1 MRARELEIRFPAQS
15 TATMDS
21 LLASL
26 KQRNASE
33 PSGRFYAALLQ
44 ADWSTLLNSSTFAEV
59 LKHET
64 LQTDASSE
72 ELLHLAIGSLL
83 AFVQYNFLG
92 PREKHAEGQRQQ
104 QFDLI
109 AQLGSDG
116 EELNVNVERAD
127 CLLVCKKIF
136 ERLVNLATE
145 PKEAPSEQYCLRL
158 WYQRYLLIH
167 QRCMDD
173 LTHSLYE
180 RFNTNVAA
188 LEAAVADADKATKVE
203 TFLEILF
210 GFVQFKRITKSEQW
224 LQKLE
229 AVSSVTLSVEGV
241 LGVRTKFQQNPLPQ
255 LTLRLQGVSEL
266 GLPGAVETHGH
277 LKLPAIL
284 KLEDEVRL
292 EKVKFMSE
300 QENEDVQLPAVVQ
313 NMVLGKVYFLY
324 VSQPKEQLT
333 LEEIQ
338 PYITSLVYQQHGP
351 WATRVATLFLNATT
365 EATHKRTVD
374 RSLRQIEELVQQL
387 DTPSGE
393 TAAIPIAD
401 RLSMVFSSWP
411 IASWQM
417 KEKLADV
424 MVSLGMVKG
433 ALDIYQQV
441 QSWEN
446 VIDCY
451 TVLEMRHLAAT
462 VINQLIERNGP
473 SVRLY
478 CMLGDATDEVDCYR
492 RAWEL
497 SNEKSAKAQRHWGNY
512 YFARKDYAAAIE
524 HLRRSIEINC
534 LQERIL
540 LRLGYSALQ
549 LERWEEAAYAYRLY
563 TSLESHGFEPW
574 NNLAKAYIMLGE
586 KARAHK
592 VLQEALKCNFSNWK
606 VWENYLLVCVD
617 TRNVG
622 DALNAYERLLELKDR
637 HYDKEVLELVVRAIV
652 LGEKDADGVSCG
664 RLRQKAIKLL
674 GHACAQ
680 QPNNG
685 YLYELA
691 AELEDADLLKRC
703 QKLQNAYRGY
713 TQSNSQWSKAPE
725 SALTVVNLSVELCE
739 RSLKAFVDGR
749 QETDRLVPLRSQL
762 SSARLSGQ
770 ACLRSASKEAWPEC
784 AEPLAALERLVEQMT
799 TQLKEAMAQ

>member
-1 MRARELEIRFPAQS
+1 
-15 TATMDS
+15 MDS

-26 KQRNASE
+26 KQYSGTE
-33 PSGRFYAALLQ
+33 PSGRYYAAL
-44 ADWSTLLNSSTFAEV
+44 ARTDWSALLTSSTFTELLV
-59 LKHET
+59 NDEH
-64 LQTDASSE
+64 QSVDSND

-83 AFVQYNFLG
+83 AFLQYNFLG
-92 PREKHAEGQRQQ
+92 PRETTQPV
-104 QFDLI
+104 
-109 AQLGSDG
+109 QLQGSNCTEHLKFDG
-116 EELNVNVERAD
+116 EELNVNVRRAD

-136 ERLVNLATE
+136 DRLVNDDVQSPE
-145 PKEAPSEQYCLRL
+145 KVYCVRL

-173 LTHSLYE
+173 LTHTLYE
-180 RFNTNVAA
+180 RFNANVVA
-188 LEAAVADADKATKVE
+188 LEAAVAEADKVTKAE
-203 TFLEILF
+203 TYLEILF
-210 GFVQFKRITKSEQW
+210 GFIQFKRISKSEQW

-229 AVSSVTLSVEGV
+229 STTNVTLTVEGV
-241 LGVRTKFQQNPLPQ
+241 LGMRTKYQQNPLPQ
-255 LTLRLQGVSEL
+255 LTVRLQGVREL
-266 GLPGAVETHGH
+266 GLPDAAETHGH
-277 LKLPAIL
+277 MKLPAIL

-292 EKVKFMSE
+292 EKIRFMNE
-300 QENEDVQLPAVVQ
+300 QENEDVQLPALIQ
-313 NMVLGKVYFLY
+313 NMVLGKIYFLH

-338 PYITSLVYQQHGP
+338 PYITSLVYQRYGP
-351 WATRVATLFLNATT
+351 WTTRIAALFLNATM

-374 RSLRQIEELVQQL
+374 RSLRQMEELVQQFDSISS
-387 DTPSGE
+387 DTLTTSV
-393 TAAIPIAD
+393 AD
-401 RLSMVFSSWP
+401 RLSMAFSSWP
-411 IASWQM
+411 IAGWQM

-441 QSWEN
+441 QSWQN

-451 TVLEMRHLAAT
+451 TVLEMRHLAAS

-478 CMLGDATDEVDCYR
+478 CMLGDATDDCECYR

-497 SNEKSAKAQRHWGNY
+497 SKETSASAQRHWGNY
-512 YFARKDYAAAIE
+512 YFTRKDYTSAIE

-534 LQERIL
+534 LQERTL
-540 LRLGYSALQ
+540 LRLGYAALQ

-563 TSLESHGFEPW
+563 TSFESHGFEPW

-586 KARAHK
+586 KQRAHK
-592 VLQEALKCNFSNWK
+592 VLQEALKCNYSNWK
-606 VWENYLLVCVD
+606 VWENFLLVSLD

-622 DALNAYERLLELKDR
+622 DALNAYERLLELKER
-637 HYDKEVLELVVRAIV
+637 YYDKEVLEIVVRAIV
-652 LGEKDADGVSCG
+652 LGEVDADGVSCG
-664 RLRQKAIKLL
+664 RLRKKAAKLL

-691 AELEDADLLKRC
+691 AELEDTDMLKRC

-713 TQSNSQWSKAPE
+713 TQSNSQWTKAPE
-725 SALTVVNLSVELCE
+725 GCLTVVNLSVDLCE
-739 RSLKAFVDGR
+739 RSLNVFVEGKKDPER
-749 QETDRLVPLRSQL
+749 FVALRSQL

-770 ACLRSASKEAWPEC
+770 ACLRSASKEAWPQC
-784 AEPLAALERLVEQMT
+784 AEPLQSLESLVEKMT
-799 TQLKEAMAQ
+799 TELKEAMSQ

>member
-1 MRARELEIRFPAQS
+1 MEY
-15 TATMDS
+15 

-26 KQRNASE
+26 KQRSIPE
-33 PSGRFYAALLQ
+33 PSGRFFAPLVQ
-44 ADWSTLLNSSTFAEV
+44 ADWSSLLNSDTFAEV
-59 LKHET
+59 LTNEKF
-64 LQTDASSE
+64 QSNASDE

-83 AFVQYNFLG
+83 AFLQYNFLG
-92 PREKHAEGQRQQ
+92 PREKQISPQQ
-104 QFDLI
+104 ASDIL
-109 AQLGSDG
+109 AQLQSDG
-116 EELNVNVERAD
+116 EEMNVNVERPD
-127 CLLVCKKIF
+127 CLLVSKKILKH
-136 ERLVNLATE
+136 LVNLATE
-145 PKEAPSEQYCLRL
+145 SNESPDQEYCVRL
-158 WYQRYLLIH
+158 WYQRYLLVH

-173 LTHSLYE
+173 LSHSLYE
-180 RFNTNVAA
+180 QFSTNVVA
-188 LEAAVADADKATKVE
+188 LEDAISHAEKATKVE
-203 TFLEILF
+203 TYLEILF
-210 GFVQFKRITKSEQW
+210 GYVQFKRVTKSEQW
-224 LQKLE
+224 LGKLE
-229 AVSSVTLSVEGV
+229 SVSDVDLSVEGV

-266 GLPGAVETHGH
+266 GLPNATETHGH
-277 LKLPAIL
+277 IQLPAIL

-292 EKVKFMSE
+292 EKIKFMDE
-300 QENEDVQLPAVVQ
+300 QENENVQLPALIQ
-313 NMVLGKVYFLY
+313 NFVLGKVYFLY

-338 PYITSLVYQQHGP
+338 PYITSLVYQRHGP
-351 WATRVATLFLNATT
+351 WATRVAALFLNATT

-374 RSLRQIEELVQQL
+374 RSLRQIEELVQQF
-387 DTPSGE
+387 DAPSSE
-393 TAAIPIAD
+393 IPIAD

-433 ALDIYQQV
+433 ALEIYQQV

-462 VINQLIERNGP
+462 IINQLIERNGP

-478 CMLGDATDEVDCYR
+478 CMLGDATDDVECYQH
-492 RAWEL
+492 AWEL
-497 SNEKSAKAQRHWGNY
+497 SKETSAKAQRHWGNY
-512 YFARKDYAAAIE
+512 YFTRKDYTSAIE

-534 LQERIL
+534 LQEPTL
-540 LRLGYSALQ
+540 LRLGYAALQ

-563 TSLESHGFEPW
+563 TSFESHGFEPW

-586 KARAHK
+586 KSRAHK
-592 VLQEALKCNFSNWK
+592 VLQEALKCNYSNWK
-606 VWENYLLVCVD
+606 VWENYLLVSVD
-617 TRNVG
+617 TRNIG
-622 DALNAYERLLELKDR
+622 DALNAYERLLDLKDR
-637 HYDKEVLELVVRAIV
+637 YYDKEVLEVVVRAIM
-652 LGEKDADGVSCG
+652 LGEKDAEGVSCG
-664 RLRQKAIKLL
+664 GLRKKAIKLL

-691 AELEDADLLKRC
+691 AELENTDMLKRC

-725 SALTVVNLSVELCE
+725 SCLTVVNLCVDLCE
-739 RSLKAFVDGR
+739 RSLNAFVEGKLDAER
-749 QETDRLVPLRSQL
+749 FVALRSQL

-770 ACLRSASKEAWPEC
+770 ACVRSASKETWPQC
-784 AEPLAALERLVEQMT
+784 DEPIKMLESLVEKLT
-799 TQLKEAMAQ
+799 TELKEAMGQ